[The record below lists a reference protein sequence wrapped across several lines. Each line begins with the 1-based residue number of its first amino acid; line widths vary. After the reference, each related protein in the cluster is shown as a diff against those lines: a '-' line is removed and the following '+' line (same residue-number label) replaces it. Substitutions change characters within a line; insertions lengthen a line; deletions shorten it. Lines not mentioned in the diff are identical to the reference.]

1 MKSTTMEN
9 SRELEIRKQIDA
21 YIKGTLDE
29 SEIEKLWNEFAK
41 NPELLNVLETEVHV
55 KELIEQQALNT
66 KKEAAIHKLPSWT
79 WHAAAAAIL
88 VIIALVQLFRVDTPT
103 EMNQFVVQQIS
114 PGEIE
119 TADGIRTKDIRI
131 TTADSLL
138 NLGFEAVISGN
149 ESRALELFNTVINQY
164 DEEPYGSK
172 AYLNKGI
179 ILYNKW
185 DYKSAI
191 PAFKE
196 SANRAKNSRMISE
209 KAYWYLGNA
218 LINIGELEEGR
229 EAVFE
234 AYQLDGIFRQPA
246 FRLLKKL
253 NDDLGSS
260 DYEEFDAQQ
269 LD

>member
-1 MKSTTMEN
+1 MKSNTMEN
-9 SRELEIRKQIDA
+9 SREIEIRKQIDA
-21 YIKGTLDE
+21 YIKGNLDE
-29 SEIEKLWNEFAK
+29 SEIEQLWNEFAK
-41 NPELLNVLETEVHV
+41 NPELLDVLEIEVHV
-55 KELIEQQALNT
+55 KELIEREAQRA
-66 KKEAAIHKLPSWT
+66 KKEATVHKLPSWT
-79 WHAAAAAIL
+79 WHAAAAAVL

-103 EMNQFVVQQIS
+103 EMEQFVVQKIS

-119 TADGIRTKDIRI
+119 TADGVRDKDMRI

-138 NLGFEAVISGN
+138 NLGFEAVMSGN
-149 ESRALELFNTVINQY
+149 ENRALELFDKVIQQY

-179 ILYNKW
+179 ILYNEG
-185 DYKSAI
+185 DYESAI
-191 PAFKE
+191 VAFNE
-196 SANRAKNSRMISE
+196 SAHRAQDSRMISE

-218 LINIGELEEGR
+218 LINIGELEKARG
-229 EAVFE
+229 AVFE

-253 NDDLGSS
+253 NNDLGNS
-260 DYEEFDAQQ
+260 DYEEFDAQP